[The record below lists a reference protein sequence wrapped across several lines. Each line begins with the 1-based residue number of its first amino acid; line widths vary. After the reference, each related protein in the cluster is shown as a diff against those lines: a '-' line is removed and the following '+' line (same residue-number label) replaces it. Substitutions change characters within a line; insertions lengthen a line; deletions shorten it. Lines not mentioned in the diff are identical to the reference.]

1 MVEELDAKGLRYTFT
16 MLSKNNAKLMQQ
28 PDDDGLGSRPL
39 MSGSIIFYFLDIY
52 YVPRFPEEYKFG

>member
-28 PDDDGLGSRPL
+28 PTTTGSDLGLS
-39 MSGSIIFYFLDIY
+39 
-52 YVPRFPEEYKFG
+52 